1 MESSEYSAL
10 YQQNQELARELDRLS
25 DEVERLRDDQ
35 QARYAPPA
43 PKPQAQSKTEPHEP
57 TVLVFRDKHT
67 QEVEN
72 YAIVGQTLWIFNEQ
86 RATKVPL
93 TSLDVDA
100 TAKANE
106 ERGLEFRVPQ

>member
-1 MESSEYSAL
+1 MS
-10 YQQNQELARELDRLS
+10 RLTS
-25 DEVERLRDDQ
+25 
-35 QARYAPPA
+35 PSP
-43 PKPQAQSKTEPHEP
+43 TEPHEP